1 MLLIILAFS
10 LGTFFGMMLTCLLI
24 VSEDRDCDDA
34 YVKGYEDGI
43 KDAKSKEV
51 TEVKRWP
58 R

>member
-1 MLLIILAFS
+1 
-10 LGTFFGMMLTCLLI
+10 MMLTCLLI

-51 TEVKRWP
+51 TEVKR
-58 R
+58 